1 MLQGGSGLFRN
12 LLLYGT
18 PDLQDLQ
25 YAKQHLFPAPLG
37 GMERAT
43 PPNGWSFVQIPGL
56 CGYFLFSSV
65 RVLTNVLEQCY
76 SFNSLASLCSAS
88 NSMAHTLLSVDF
100 FYFSVLF
107 QLFLLYGKSWNTVPR
122 ACYIE
127 NSCQLANKAC
137 RNTFGENT
145 AVFARSNI
153 QSDDIPVNKCI
164 LVLFYRP

>member
-1 MLQGGSGLFRN
+1 MTAGTDIYRCSDRSSAYEIQSVLQGGSGLLRN

-76 SFNSLASLCSAS
+76 SFNSVASLCSAS
-88 NSMAHTLLSVDF
+88 NSMARSLLSADF
-100 FYFSVLF
+100 TILF
-107 QLFLLYGKSWNTVPR
+107 FRTLSTLVFLLYGKGWNTVPH
-122 ACYIE
+122 ACYI
-127 NSCQLANKAC
+127 A
-137 RNTFGENT
+137 
-145 AVFARSNI
+145 
-153 QSDDIPVNKCI
+153 
-164 LVLFYRP
+164 

>member
-1 MLQGGSGLFRN
+1 MTAGTDIYRCSDRSSAYEIQSVLQGGSGLLRN

-25 YAKQHLFPAPLG
+25 YAKQYLFPAPLG

-56 CGYFLFSSV
+56 WGCFLFSSV

-76 SFNSLASLCSAS
+76 SFNSVASLCSAS
-88 NSMAHTLLSVDF
+88 NSMAHTLKVFCLLILR

-107 QLFLLYGKSWNTVPR
+107 QLFLLYGKGWNTVPR
-122 ACYIE
+122 ACYI
-127 NSCQLANKAC
+127 A
-137 RNTFGENT
+137 
-145 AVFARSNI
+145 
-153 QSDDIPVNKCI
+153 
-164 LVLFYRP
+164 